1 MRQIAIFTMGTR
13 GDVQPYLELGRALTE
28 AGMGVTLG
36 THPCWEGLVR
46 AAGIGFAP
54 IGPDIDIQQE
64 AAAIRGRSKSPMTS
78 MLKTMNFVFQIIK
91 NASGDIYAS
100 CRDKDLIVV
109 SHSQMGATEAEA
121 LGLPTV
127 NVTLQT
133 EMIAQPGRPRGPGG
147 RAIDA
152 LIGRQMARPYNK
164 IRKLYGLGRVRS
176 MDEVMSPRLNLIP
189 ISRYVVQANPYW
201 DGRNQ
206 IVGYWYHEDEGYQ
219 PPEALRAFLE
229 AGEPPAIL
237 ALGAMAFESR
247 QEREKLDLFVRALQ
261 NAGMRAVIQGFNKSL
276 EGYELPGTMLSCGA
290 APHSWLFRQGGCVIH
305 HCGFGTSAAA
315 MLYGAPSVPVPH
327 VLDQFAFAQRLYEL
341 GVGVEPVRA
350 DALSEQRLTRALE
363 QVKDQREALAGR
375 AAALSRK
382 MRAEN
387 GLEKAVALIQ
397 DVLENP

>member
-152 LIGRQMARPYNK
+152 LIGRQD
-164 IRKLYGLGRVRS
+164 RKS
-176 MDEVMSPRLNLIP
+176 
-189 ISRYVVQANPYW
+189 VV
-201 DGRNQ
+201 
-206 IVGYWYHEDEGYQ
+206 
-219 PPEALRAFLE
+219 
-229 AGEPPAIL
+229 
-237 ALGAMAFESR
+237 
-247 QEREKLDLFVRALQ
+247 
-261 NAGMRAVIQGFNKSL
+261 
-276 EGYELPGTMLSCGA
+276 
-290 APHSWLFRQGGCVIH
+290 
-305 HCGFGTSAAA
+305 
-315 MLYGAPSVPVPH
+315 
-327 VLDQFAFAQRLYEL
+327 
-341 GVGVEPVRA
+341 
-350 DALSEQRLTRALE
+350 
-363 QVKDQREALAGR
+363 
-375 AAALSRK
+375 
-382 MRAEN
+382 
-387 GLEKAVALIQ
+387 
-397 DVLENP
+397 